1 MGYGQLI
8 RSIRKER
15 GMTQE
20 QFAKQC
26 GMATITIRQYEN
38 EKRTPS
44 FEQLLRISSAVNL
57 TISEFL
63 QLRPVVDT
71 PENRETLDASIY
83 AMLQAGDAFR
93 ADYLKKELSTL
104 FNQLNLDGKEE
115 AVKAVRLIAD
125 NPDYLSIVDDNDFD
139 KIFSITKENPPE
151 GQETASDGQDEEG

>member
-1 MGYGQLI
+1 MSYGQLI
-8 RSIRKER
+8 RSIRKQR

-26 GMATITIRQYEN
+26 GLATITIRQYEN

-71 PENRETLDASIY
+71 PENREILDTSIS

-93 ADYLKKELSTL
+93 TDYLKSELSTL

-115 AVKAVRLIAD
+115 AVKAVKLIAE
-125 NPDYLSIVDDNDFD
+125 NPDYLYLPDDESFLV
-139 KIFSITKENPPE
+139 TMENPPE
-151 GQETASDGQDEEG
+151 GQEAASDGQDEDV